1 MAKTT
6 LYRYK
11 IVISSE
17 DELALSTE
25 FETSTE
31 LTEYD
36 QMETAKGILF
46 AVKDAVEAGRA
57 KRELQPVTPRQ
68 VEEITYTTTWE
79 S

>member
-1 MAKTT
+1 MAKRT

-17 DELALSTE
+17 DELTLSTE

-57 KRELQPVTPRQ
+57 KMELQPVSSRQ

>member
-1 MAKTT
+1 MAKRT

-17 DELALSTE
+17 DELTLSTE
-25 FETSTE
+25 FESGTD
-31 LTEYD
+31 LTEYE
-36 QMETAKGILF
+36 QMETARGILF
-46 AVKDAVEAGRA
+46 AVRDAVEAGRA
-57 KRELQPVTPRQ
+57 KMELRPVTTRQ